1 MTIFTLLTE
10 ITKKQN
16 THNNGFQDKGA
27 NKSIEGS
34 DSMLNRYLQGELYHW
49 PNLLSFQAVV
59 QKRIMKAEPNAL
71 PESRR

>member
-49 PNLLSFQAVV
+49 PNLLIEFPSCGA
-59 QKRIMKAEPNAL
+59 KKDNEGRAKCSP
-71 PESRR
+71 